1 VTNSPIPSP
10 PTGSGGPRLAEPE
23 PAGPAAGLPA
33 AGRRPGSARWLAP
46 LRSDPARL
54 VGRRLLGAIPVLFGV
69 TLLSFIV
76 LNLLPGDAASQLLG
90 ADATPAQ
97 IHRYEIELHLN
108 QPWPERYWHWL
119 ASALTGNLGTSL
131 ANGQPVSSLLGQRLP
146 VTVELVVLGFIVSLV
161 IAVPA
166 AVLAARRPNGIFDRI
181 SMLVSMTGL
190 SMAPYVL
197 ALALI
202 IVFAVDLA
210 VLPALGWVPLSQ
222 GIGANLRCLVLPAFS
237 IGLPLACF
245 YTRMLRADLL
255 EQMQGEEYIV
265 AAWAKGI
272 SPWRVLVNH
281 ALRNSMFGLI
291 TVVALNFS
299 TLLGGTV
306 IIEQIFGLP
315 GIGQALL
322 TAIQDRD
329 APVLE
334 GIVIFFSVVVMLA
347 GIAADLLYSVL
358 DPRIRHGNSRD

>member
-1 VTNSPIPSP
+1 MTNSQI
-10 PTGSGGPRLAEPE
+10 SGQVPAAAGQP
-23 PAGPAAGLPA
+23 PAGPEPSGPAPA
-33 AGRRPGSARWLAP
+33 AGRTAPQGPLAV
-46 LRSDPARL
+46 LRSEPARL
-54 VGRRLLGAIPVLFGV
+54 AGRRLLAAIPVLFGV

-97 IHRYEIELHLN
+97 IHAFEIKLNLN

-119 ASALTGNLGTSL
+119 AGALSGNLGTSL
-131 ANGQPVSSLLGQRLP
+131 ANGQPVLSTLSQRLP
-146 VTVELVVLGFIVSLV
+146 VTFELVAFGFIVSLALA
-161 IAVPA
+161 IPA
-166 AVLAARRPNGIFDRI
+166 AVLAARRPNGIFDRL

-202 IVFAVDLA
+202 IVFAVDLS
-210 VLPALGWVPLSQ
+210 VLPALGWVPATQSV
-222 GIGANLRCLVLPAFS
+222 GGNLRSLVLPAFS

-245 YTRMLRADLL
+245 YTRMLRADIL
-255 EQMQGEEYIV
+255 EQMQGEEYV
-265 AAWAKGI
+265 VTAWAKGI

-291 TVVALNFS
+291 TVVGLNFS
-299 TLLGGTV
+299 TLFGGTV

-315 GIGQALL
+315 GVGEALL

-334 GIVIFFSVVVMLA
+334 GIVIFFSLVVMLT

-358 DPRIRHGNSRD
+358 DPRIRHGNSRV

>member
-1 VTNSPIPSP
+1 VTNSPISSQVP
-10 PTGSGGPRLAEPE
+10 GPAGLPLAELE
-23 PAGPAAGLPA
+23 PAGPPPA
-33 AGRRPGSARWLAP
+33 AARVATRRWWTP
-46 LRSDPARL
+46 LRSEPARL
-54 VGRRLLGAIPVLFGV
+54 VGRRLLAAIPVLFGV

-76 LNLLPGDAASQLLG
+76 LNLLPGDAASALLG

-97 IHRYEIELHLN
+97 IHMLEIELHLN

-119 ASALTGNLGTSL
+119 SGALSGNLGTSI
-131 ANGQPVSSLLGQRLP
+131 ANGQPVLSMLGQRLP
-146 VTVELVVLGFIVSLV
+146 VTFELVAFGFIVSLALA
-161 IAVPA
+161 IPA
-166 AVLAARRPNGIFDRI
+166 AVLAARRPNGIFDRL
-181 SMLVSMTGL
+181 SMLLSMTGL

-202 IVFAVDLA
+202 IVFAVDLS
-210 VLPALGWVPLSQ
+210 VLPALGWVPLTQSV
-222 GIGANLRCLVLPAFS
+222 GGNLKSLVLPAFS

-245 YTRMLRADLL
+245 YTRMLRADIL
-255 EQMQGEEYIV
+255 EQMQGEEYVV

-272 SPWRVLVNH
+272 SPWRVLINH

-315 GIGQALL
+315 GIGEALL

-334 GIVIFFSVVVMLA
+334 GIVIFFALVVMLT